1 MKTTG
6 YFKNSVLTR
15 RPDLNE
21 RRLEFVVENPVRSE
35 VQDNGRT
42 RHWAF
47 ISEAGKY
54 LRVVVEP
61 DGVMVHNAFFDQGFK
76 K

>member
-6 YFKNSVLTR
+6 YFKNSVLSR
-15 RPDLNE
+15 RPYLNE
-21 RRLEFVVENPVRSE
+21 EWLEFVVENPVKSE

-61 DGVMVHNAFFDQGFK
+61 DGETVHNAFFDRGFK
-76 K
+76 E